1 MEVAS
6 ERCLSG
12 ERLALQLGC
21 AGRDMR
27 VRVCAAGG

>member
-6 ERCLSG
+6 EGCLSG

-21 AGRDMR
+21 TGRDMR
-27 VRVCAAGG
+27 VRVGAAGG